1 MPDRN
6 HSEPDASESDA
17 SESDGSES
25 DGFESDGFEN
35 SGSESGGQADQ
46 TLDDERAWLD
56 RHVDEQEE
64 ESFPAS
70 DPHADWSGP
79 WFGRDLPE
87 AVTDG

>member
-6 HSEPDASESDA
+6 HSEPDASEP
-17 SESDGSES
+17 DGSEP
-25 DGFESDGFEN
+25 DDRP
-35 SGSESGGQADQ
+35 DQ
-46 TLDDERAWLD
+46 TLDDERAWRD

-79 WFGRDLPE
+79 S
-87 AVTDG
+87 